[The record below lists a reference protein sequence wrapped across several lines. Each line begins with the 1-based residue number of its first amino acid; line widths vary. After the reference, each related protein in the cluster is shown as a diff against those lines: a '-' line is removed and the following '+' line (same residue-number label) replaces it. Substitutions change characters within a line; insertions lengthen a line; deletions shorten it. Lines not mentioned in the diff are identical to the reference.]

1 MGDWL
6 LAQGAAIQFD
16 ALVVVFGVVA
26 LWESFRPRATLGSTT
41 VARWFSN
48 FALAAASNALTRLCL
63 PIAGLALAL
72 VARDNGWGLL
82 NLVVLPPWLAFVVA
96 VLALDILQYVLHRIV
111 HTVPLFWRVHKVH
124 HSDVDLD
131 CATTI
136 RHHPLESLL
145 IGALELPLLV
155 ALGAPPLAVLASAV
169 LTITASTF
177 THASAVPVAASS
189 TIAPP
194 ISVRRNSRSGVL
206 TRRTHAVVPDQRSPR
221 VVTSRNQPAGRGCR
235 GLGELESARQQ
246 AAAGLVIEE
255 VQLGR
260 VDPQLGLLTLLD
272 RAGRSQASDDLNALT
287 RRGKARLVCELFQLT

>member
-6 LAQGAAIQFD
+6 LAYGAAIQFD
-16 ALVVVFGVVA
+16 ALVVVFGFVA
-26 LWESFRPRATLGSTT
+26 LWESFRPRATPRS
-41 VARWFSN
+41 AIAPRWFSN
-48 FALAAASNALTRLCL
+48 FALAAASNALTLLCL
-63 PIAGLALAL
+63 PIAGLALAV

-96 VLALDILQYVLHRIV
+96 VLALDVLQYVLHRIV
-111 HTVPLFWRVHKVH
+111 HTVPLFWRVHKIH

-177 THASAVPVAASS
+177 THANVALPARAERVLRHIVV
-189 TIAPP
+189 TPDMHRIHH
-194 ISVRRNSRSGVL
+194 SVRDDECNSNFSMVFPWWDRCFGTLRVL
-206 TRRTHAVVPDQRSPR
+206 SPDAHARLRFGIAEAPR
-221 VVTSRNQPAGRGCR
+221 AADVTLVKSLVMPFRPAR
-235 GLGELESARQQ
+235 
-246 AAAGLVIEE
+246 V
-255 VQLGR
+255 R
-260 VDPQLGLLTLLD
+260 VD
-272 RAGRSQASDDLNALT
+272 A
-287 RRGKARLVCELFQLT
+287 